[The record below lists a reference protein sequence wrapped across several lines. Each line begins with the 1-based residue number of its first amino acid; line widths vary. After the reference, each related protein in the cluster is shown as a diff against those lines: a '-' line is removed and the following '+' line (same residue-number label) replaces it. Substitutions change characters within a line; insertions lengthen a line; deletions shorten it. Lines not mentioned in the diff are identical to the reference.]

1 MRFRKE
7 MLEKHPWLKGSA
19 TLSEAEIAHTKK
31 IARTI
36 FGIAY
41 KEQRPNPIDDPGK
54 CLKGSLS

>member
-7 MLEKHPWLKGSA
+7 MLEKHPWLKGPA

-36 FGIAY
+36 FGIPD
-41 KEQRPNPIDDPGK
+41 KRQRPNPIDDPGK
-54 CLKGSLS
+54 CLVGPLS